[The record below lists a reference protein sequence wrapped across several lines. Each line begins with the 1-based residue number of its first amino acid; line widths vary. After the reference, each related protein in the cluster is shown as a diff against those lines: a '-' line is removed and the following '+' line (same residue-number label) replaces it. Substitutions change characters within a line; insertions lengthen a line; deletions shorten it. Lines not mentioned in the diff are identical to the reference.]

1 MNSRS
6 QRKSL
11 ESIETY
17 LANLPVVTL
26 RGFLEE
32 VLVLGHLLL
41 VRERDTVDTLQ
52 RVVLRVSEEVGRGAL
67 RSGFERCH
75 EQEREIRTFVTMNDL
90 ILPVCGM

>member
-1 MNSRS
+1 MISKTP
-6 QRKSL
+6 QGPADFA
-11 ESIETY
+11 Y
-17 LANLPVVTL
+17 LADLPVVAL
-26 RGFLEE
+26 RGLLKE

-52 RVVLRVSEEVGRGAL
+52 RVVLRVSEEVGCGAL
-67 RSGFERCH
+67 HRRFECCH